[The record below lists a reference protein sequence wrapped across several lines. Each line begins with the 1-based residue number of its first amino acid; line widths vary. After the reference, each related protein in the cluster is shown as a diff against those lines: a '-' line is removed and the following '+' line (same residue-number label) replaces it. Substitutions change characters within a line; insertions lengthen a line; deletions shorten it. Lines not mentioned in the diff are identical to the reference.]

1 MDGAILE
8 SAYLTKTIDEAKSIT
23 GADFTEAVMPSC
35 ALALT
40 LALAPALA
48 LTLALTLQP
57 QP

>member
-35 ALALT
+35 ALAV
-40 LALAPALA
+40 ALA
-48 LTLALTLQP
+48 LTLALTLTLQP